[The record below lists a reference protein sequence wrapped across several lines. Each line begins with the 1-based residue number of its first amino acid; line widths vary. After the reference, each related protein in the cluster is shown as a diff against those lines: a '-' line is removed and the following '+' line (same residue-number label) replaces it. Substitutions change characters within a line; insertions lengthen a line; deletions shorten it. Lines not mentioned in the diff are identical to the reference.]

1 MICDLVWLADGMT
14 LLGAIRASAFPRL
27 EKSRARLRVGQGGSF
42 VLATFCATSSEAA
55 RAAGDC
61 YWAQGRSDN
70 PC

>member
-42 VLATFCATSSEAA
+42 V
-55 RAAGDC
+55 
-61 YWAQGRSDN
+61 
-70 PC
+70 